1 MVREGG
7 KQMHGQLT
15 IRLTPDLEESI
26 SSLAQRLQRKRS
38 EIVRLA
44 LQRFILE
51 ECVAEEPAP
60 YERVKNLI
68 GVVETGC
75 SDLGE
80 NHREHLKIRFR
91 RDG

>member
-1 MVREGG
+1 
-7 KQMHGQLT
+7 MHGQLT
-15 IRLTPDLEESI
+15 IRLTPDLDEGI
-26 SSLAQRLQRKRS
+26 TSLSRRLRRKRS

-44 LQRFILE
+44 LQKFIRE
-51 ECVAEEPAP
+51 EGGADAPAP

-68 GVVETGC
+68 GTVETGI

-80 NHREHLKIRFR
+80 SHHEHLKTRFR